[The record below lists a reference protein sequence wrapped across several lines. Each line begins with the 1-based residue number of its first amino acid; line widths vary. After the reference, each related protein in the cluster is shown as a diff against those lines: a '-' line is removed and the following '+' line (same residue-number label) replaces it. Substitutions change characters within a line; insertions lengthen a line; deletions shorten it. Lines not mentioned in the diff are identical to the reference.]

1 MDKGGNALWQK
12 NYSFGNRDVVMSL
25 DVIRKTGK
33 NNLSQDGGYLIGG
46 YTQAEEKIQ
55 VDDEKFWMFY
65 IDSTGKEEWR
75 RHIEGKSRKKEER
88 LVSAKLQHDGT
99 FLLAGTSAEEL
110 GQENWKVIKL
120 GSKELENLI
129 EQQEIRIYP
138 NPVDD
143 YTYVEI
149 GLDFQEA
156 EITLHDMTGRQ
167 IQTTKTKN
175 KVTKINTSA
184 LPQGIY
190 VVSAETER
198 NILSVK
204 IIKK

>member
-1 MDKGGNALWQK
+1 MWVISMDKGGNELWQK

-33 NNLSQDGGYLIGG
+33 NNQSQDGGYLIEG
-46 YTQAEEKIQ
+46 YTLYREEKIQ
-55 VDDEKFWMFY
+55 VDDEKFSMLY
-65 IDSTGKEEWR
+65 IDPTGKEEWR

-110 GQENWKVIKL
+110 GQENWKVVKL

-143 YTYVEI
+143 YAYVEI
-149 GLDFQEA
+149 GLDFQEVRG
-156 EITLHDMTGRQ
+156 ITLHDMTGRQ
-167 IQTTKTKN
+167 IQTIKTKN
-175 KVTKINTSA
+175 KVIKITHRSFTT
-184 LPQGIY
+184 G
-190 VVSAETER
+190 
-198 NILSVK
+198 NIRGK
-204 IIKK
+204 CQD